1 MLYLKAGARMGRL
14 VVGDQDQLGT
24 VKGGPDL
31 DLSYVPYY
39 FGGVDP
45 EFDRE
50 RLVLLFTNN
59 VGNYIISVGYVKFAS
74 ISKVVQ
80 GK

>member
-1 MLYLKAGARMGRL
+1 MIISNPQFSLRHGVLWSTDGARMGRL

-31 DLSYVPYY
+31 ELSRVSYY

-45 EFDRE
+45 EFDR
-50 RLVLLFTNN
+50 
-59 VGNYIISVGYVKFAS
+59 K
-74 ISKVVQ
+74 K
-80 GK
+80 